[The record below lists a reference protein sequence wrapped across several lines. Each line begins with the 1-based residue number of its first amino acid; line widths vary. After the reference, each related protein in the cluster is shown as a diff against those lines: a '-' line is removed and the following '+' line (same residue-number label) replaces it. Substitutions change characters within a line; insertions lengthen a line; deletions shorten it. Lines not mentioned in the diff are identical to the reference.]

1 VSGRQPALLVV
12 DDNENN
18 RYTLSRRLN
27 HEGYTNVANAENGL
41 QALELLHSQ
50 SFDLV
55 LLDIMM
61 PEMDGF
67 DVLKRMKVED
77 TLRHIPVI
85 MISALDEMNNVLK
98 CIELGADD
106 YLTKPF
112 QPPLLKARI
121 SACLE
126 KKRLHDLEIAYRTEI
141 ETERQHADDL
151 LHAILPHSVV
161 QELKATNVVKP
172 RRYENVAV
180 TFSDVVGFTSYCD
193 GHAPEEVIPHLQSL
207 MEAFEDISVKH
218 GLEKIKTI
226 GDAFMAVAGLLIPV
240 ENPVLACIKAG
251 FDMISIAPS
260 LTPEWRIRVGI
271 HSGPVVAGFVGRR
284 QYSFDLWG
292 DTVNTAARVVGQA
305 PAGGIAL
312 SENAWLRVRGRCRC
326 ESLGQVELKGKGPL
340 GLYRCIGLGKD

>member
-1 VSGRQPALLVV
+1 VSSVQPALLVV

-27 HEGYTNVANAENGL
+27 HEGYTNVAIAENGR
-41 QALELLHSQ
+41 QALDLLQSQ

-85 MISALDEMNNVLK
+85 MISALDEMDSVLK
-98 CIELGADD
+98 CIQLGADD
-106 YLTKPF
+106 YLPKPF

-121 SACLE
+121 GACLE
-126 KKRLHDLEIAYRTEI
+126 KKRLHDMEIAYLAEI
-141 ETERQHADDL
+141 EKERQRADDL
-151 LHAILPHSVV
+151 LHAILPHTVV

-180 TFSDVVGFTSYCD
+180 IFSDIVGFTTYCD
-193 GHAPEEVIPHLQSL
+193 HHTPEEVISHLQVL
-207 MEAFEDISVKH
+207 IETFEDISVKH

-226 GDAFMAVAGLLIPV
+226 GDAFMAASGLLTPV
-240 ENPVLACIKAG
+240 ENPVLACIRSG
-251 FDMISIAPS
+251 FDMISAARS
-260 LTPEWRIRVGI
+260 VTPDWQIRVGI
-271 HSGPVVAGFVGRR
+271 HSGPVLAGVVGRH

-292 DTVNTAARVVGQA
+292 DTVNTAARIVDQA
-305 PAGGIAL
+305 PPGEIAL
-312 SENAWLRVRGRCRC
+312 SETAWLRVRARCRC
-326 ESLGQVELKGKGPL
+326 ESLGRMDIKGKGL
-340 GLYRCIGLGKD
+340 LEIYRCIGPG